1 MNTNFQEWLDPQIR
15 KVGGFSKFCEK
26 LKLPAMQVA
35 TWTQGVSVPKY
46 AAQLK
51 ICKVLGCSLKDLRSQ
66 LGQDYSVFA
75 EVLIVRILPYGRIT
89 DFPRKT
95 GIEKSAYQKW
105 LNGKSIPLQLP
116 TLDRLADA
124 LILWGDP
131 DPKPKLMAELI
142 AAVEQS
148 IATKKRR
155 LKIAKDCDFDKI
167 AA

>member
-1 MNTNFQEWLDPQIR
+1 MNSNFQEWLDPQIR

-26 LKLPAMQVA
+26 LKLPPMHVA
-35 TWTQGVSVPKY
+35 SWVQGVAVPKY

-51 ICKVLGCSLKDLRSQ
+51 ICEALGCSLKDLRSQ
-66 LGQDYSVFA
+66 LGQDYSIFA
-75 EVLIVRILPYGRIT
+75 EFLIVRILPYGKII

-95 GIEKSAYQKW
+95 GIKESAYQKW
-105 LNGKSIPLQLP
+105 LNGKSVPLQLP

-131 DPKPKLMAELI
+131 NPKPKLMAELI
-142 AAVEQS
+142 EAAERS